1 MRNMIKTKK
10 KTIIVA
16 AALCMLLISGLILSK
31 LLGVSFAENNVGQGD
46 TVKIGNG
53 KYKIISEYDSFAQYI
68 GSTKRSVKSVTIPDT
83 IKAGGKTYKVVSI
96 GDSAC
101 NSNCGSLKKL
111 TIGRNVICIG
121 ARAFRFCEKLK
132 SVTIKTTH
140 LTNENVK
147 QLSFYD
153 LNKKVT
159 IIVPEQKLTEYTKI
173 LKSKDVGLTGKNQ
186 KIQGKV
192 MTGEDGFT
200 NTIYDPDASVPEPEV
215 AMGINTAY
223 QFRLAQ
229 TKETNEY
236 SIGDT
241 IPIAMKVKMPQS
253 LFGWWELYMRDAG
266 DTYDMCGSCGR
277 IFEPPHNHFSFEDFW
292 LHKYV
297 SINDK
302 CDCITSNDIFGT
314 SKESLVAWR
323 KVFNERP
330 YSTTFKVTLPTGIE
344 YKEGS
349 TKVYQVFTLNLEDY
363 YGNPTEIKE
372 SLYQTEVNG
381 NEVIITIDNIRKFI
395 ADANYHIYVEFEAK
409 LNNEAADIN
418 EIEAILSYNDKE
430 GNNQEVGF
438 NKVTVLKP

>member
-1 MRNMIKTKK
+1 MNMIKQKK

-46 TVKIGNG
+46 TVKVGNG

-68 GSTKRSVKSVTIPDT
+68 GPTKRSVKSVTIPDT
-83 IKAGGKTYKVVSI
+83 IKVGGKTYKVVSI

-140 LTNENVK
+140 LTKENVK

-159 IIVPEQKLTEYTKI
+159 ITVPEQKLEEYTKI

-186 KIQGKV
+186 KIKGKK
-192 MTGEDGFT
+192 MEEYNSFK
-200 NTIYDPDASVPEPEV
+200 NTIYDPDADVPNPEV

-223 QFRLAQ
+223 ELRLKQ

-236 SIGDT
+236 SVRDT
-241 IPIAMKVKMPQS
+241 IPVAMKVKMPQS
-253 LFGWWELYMRDAG
+253 LFGWWELYMRDAE
-266 DTYDMCGSCGR
+266 DRYNMCGTCGR
-277 IFEPPHNHFSFEDFW
+277 IFEPQHDDFSFEDFW
-292 LHKYV
+292 MHTYV
-297 SINDK
+297 PINDK
-302 CDCITSNDIFGT
+302 CDCTLTNNIFGP

-323 KVFNERP
+323 KRFNKN
-330 YSTTFKVTLPTGIE
+330 SCSATFKITLPDGID

-349 TKVYQVFTLNLEDY
+349 AKVHQVFTLNLEDF
-363 YGNPTEIKE
+363 YGQIKKVKD
-372 SLYQTEVNG
+372 SLCHTEVSG
-381 NEVIITIDNIRKFI
+381 REVTITIENIRAFI
-395 ADANYHIYVEFEAK
+395 LNANYHLYVELETEM
-409 LNNEAADIN
+409 NNSVADSN
-418 EIEAILSYNDKE
+418 VIEASLVYDYGE
-430 GNNQEVGF
+430 GNKTVDF
-438 NKVTVLKP
+438 NEVTVLKP

>member
-1 MRNMIKTKK
+1 MNMIKSRK
-10 KTIIVA
+10 KTIIISV
-16 AALCMLLISGLILSK
+16 ALCMLLISGMVLSR
-31 LLGVSFAENNVGQGD
+31 LLGVSFAGNNAGQGD
-46 TVKIGNG
+46 TVKVGNG
-53 KYKIISEYDSFAQYI
+53 KYKIISEYDSFAQYV
-68 GSTKRSVKSVTIPDT
+68 GPTKRSVKTVTIPDT
-83 IKAGGKTYKVVSI
+83 IKVGGKTYKVVSI

-140 LTNENVK
+140 LTKENVK
-147 QLSFYD
+147 KLSFYD

-159 IIVPEQKLTEYTKI
+159 ITVPEQKLEEYKKI
-173 LKSKDVGLTGKNQ
+173 LKSKNVGLTGKNQ
-186 KIQGKV
+186 KIKGKR
-192 MTGEDGFT
+192 MEDGNGFK
-200 NTIYDPDASVPEPEV
+200 NTIYDSDAEITNTEV

-223 QFRLAQ
+223 QLRLAQ

-236 SIGDT
+236 SVGDT
-241 IPIAMKVKMPQS
+241 IPIAMKVKMPQN
-253 LFGWWELYMRDAG
+253 LFGHWELYMRDAG
-266 DTYDMCGSCGR
+266 DTYDMCGTCGR
-277 IFEPPHNHFSFEDFW
+277 IFEPSHNHFSFEDFW
-292 LHKYV
+292 LHTYV
-297 SINDK
+297 PINDR
-302 CDCITSNDIFGT
+302 CDCTVTNDIFGT
-314 SKESLVAWR
+314 SSESQVAWR

-330 YSTTFKVTLPTGIE
+330 CSTTFKITLPNGIE

-395 ADANYHIYVEFEAK
+395 ADANYHIYVEFETK
-409 LNNEAADIN
+409 LNDEASDSN
-418 EIEAILSYNDKE
+418 TIEASFAYNYGEGDKS
-430 GNNQEVGF
+430 VDF
-438 NKVTVLKP
+438 NDVTVLKP

>member
-1 MRNMIKTKK
+1 MKNMIKTKK

-46 TVKIGNG
+46 TVKVGNG

-68 GSTKRSVKSVTIPDT
+68 GPTKRSVKSVTIPDT
-83 IKAGGKTYKVVSI
+83 IKVGGKTYKVVSI

-186 KIQGKV
+186 KVKGKR
-192 MTGEDGFT
+192 MEEL
-200 NTIYDPDASVPEPEV
+200 YDAVFDLNSAVPDPEV
-215 AMGINTAY
+215 KMGINTAY
-223 QFRLAQ
+223 ELRLKQ

-236 SIGDT
+236 SARDT
-241 IPIAMKVKMPQS
+241 IPVAMKIRMDQKIYYRWQP
-253 LFGWWELYMRDAG
+253 YMAEKG
-266 DTYDMCGSCGR
+266 FYIMCGTCGR
-277 IFEPPHNHFSFEDFW
+277 MFKADKGLSNTHTTFDNHT
-292 LHKYV
+292 YV
-297 SINDK
+297 PMNDRIN
-302 CDCITSNDIFGT
+302 CVLTNNIFGY
-314 SKESLVAWR
+314 KYPESFVAWR
-323 KVFNERP
+323 QV
-330 YSTTFKVTLPTGIE
+330 YSQKPCSAVIKITLPDGLDYKDGSIGVFASFILPIE
-344 YKEGS
+344 D
-349 TKVYQVFTLNLEDY
+349 F
-363 YGNPTEIKE
+363 YGDPPRRVKHE
-372 SLYQTEVNG
+372 LYQTEVNG
-381 NEVIITIDNIRKFI
+381 NEVTITIDDVRVFTRAYDNLYIELGTEMN
-395 ADANYHIYVEFEAK
+395 DS
-409 LNNEAADIN
+409 AADSN
-418 EIEAILSYNDKE
+418 VIEASLVYNYGE
-430 GNNQEVGF
+430 GNKTVDF
-438 NKVTVLKP
+438 NEVTVLKP

>member
-1 MRNMIKTKK
+1 MNMIKQKK

-46 TVKIGNG
+46 TVKVGNG

-68 GSTKRSVKSVTIPDT
+68 GPTKRSVKSVTIPDT

-140 LTNENVK
+140 LTKENVK

-159 IIVPEQKLTEYTKI
+159 ITVPEQKLEEYTKI

-186 KIQGKV
+186 KIKGKK
-192 MTGEDGFT
+192 MEEYNSFK
-200 NTIYDPDASVPEPEV
+200 NTIYDPDADVPNPEV

-223 QFRLAQ
+223 ELRLKQ

-236 SIGDT
+236 SVRDT
-241 IPIAMKVKMPQS
+241 IPVAMKVKMPQS
-253 LFGWWELYMRDAG
+253 LFGWWELYMRDAE
-266 DTYDMCGSCGR
+266 DRYNMCGTCGR
-277 IFEPPHNHFSFEDFW
+277 IFEPQHDDFSFEDFW
-292 LHKYV
+292 MHTYV
-297 SINDK
+297 PINDK
-302 CDCITSNDIFGT
+302 CDCTLTNNIFGP

-323 KVFNERP
+323 KRFNKN
-330 YSTTFKVTLPTGIE
+330 SCSATFKITLPDGID

-349 TKVYQVFTLNLEDY
+349 AKVHQVFTLNLEDF
-363 YGNPTEIKE
+363 YGQIKKVKD
-372 SLYQTEVNG
+372 SLCHTEVSG
-381 NEVIITIDNIRKFI
+381 REVTITIENIRAFI
-395 ADANYHIYVEFEAK
+395 LNANYHLYVELETEM
-409 LNNEAADIN
+409 NNSVADSN
-418 EIEAILSYNDKE
+418 VIEASLVYDYGE
-430 GNNQEVGF
+430 GNKTVDF
-438 NKVTVLKP
+438 NEVTVLKP

>member
-1 MRNMIKTKK
+1 MNMIKQKK

-46 TVKIGNG
+46 TVKVGNG

-68 GSTKRSVKSVTIPDT
+68 GPTKRSVKSVTIPDT

-159 IIVPEQKLTEYTKI
+159 IIVPEQKLEEYTKI

-186 KIQGKV
+186 KIKGKK
-192 MTGEDGFT
+192 MEEYNSFK
-200 NTIYDPDASVPEPEV
+200 NTIYDPDADVPNPEV

-223 QFRLAQ
+223 ELRLKQ

-236 SIGDT
+236 SVRDT
-241 IPIAMKVKMPQS
+241 IPVAMKVKMPQS
-253 LFGWWELYMRDAG
+253 LFGWWELYMRDAE
-266 DTYDMCGSCGR
+266 DRYNMCGTCGR
-277 IFEPPHNHFSFEDFW
+277 IFEPQHDDFSFEDFW
-292 LHKYV
+292 MHTYV
-297 SINDK
+297 PINDK
-302 CDCITSNDIFGT
+302 CDCTLTNNIFGP

-323 KVFNERP
+323 KRFNKN
-330 YSTTFKVTLPTGIE
+330 SCSATFKITLPDGID

-349 TKVYQVFTLNLEDY
+349 AKVHQVFTLNLEDF
-363 YGNPTEIKE
+363 YGQIKKVKD
-372 SLYQTEVNG
+372 SLCHTEVSG
-381 NEVIITIDNIRKFI
+381 REVTITIENIRAFI
-395 ADANYHIYVEFEAK
+395 LNANYHLYVELETEM
-409 LNNEAADIN
+409 NNSVADSN
-418 EIEAILSYNDKE
+418 VIEASLVYDYGE
-430 GNNQEVGF
+430 GNKTVDF
-438 NKVTVLKP
+438 NEVTVLKP